1 MRIGIGGKG
10 VEGRDARSRV
20 LLAAGLLA
28 GLLLGAGCTTIRASS
43 YGRLYLADELAPA
56 ERGQLGVLEP
66 QSGRWG
72 SVVVDDQGA
81 PRQVIEQ
88 QAQSA
93 KDEFNVALLTGVAIG
108 DGELAVDFRAIDGEI
123 DQGGGLVWRARDSRN
138 YFLARWNPLEKNL
151 RAYVVID
158 GKREQFASEKVELAD
173 GWHRMAVRFAGERVQ
188 VALDSKW
195 CLDATRAPGELA
207 SGRVG
212 LWTKADARTQFD
224 ELRWQDG

>member
-1 MRIGIGGKG
+1 MRSEREGANGRPRSAWLRGG
-10 VEGRDARSRV
+10 V
-20 LLAAGLLA
+20 AAGLLA
-28 GLLLGAGCTTIRASS
+28 GLSMGAGCTTIRASS

-66 QSGRWG
+66 QSGRWS
-72 SVVVDDQGA
+72 SVVVDEQGA
-81 PRQVIEQ
+81 PRDVIEQ
-88 QAQSA
+88 QAQGA
-93 KDEFNVALLTGVAIG
+93 KDDFNVALLTGVEIA

-123 DQGGGLVWRARDSRN
+123 DQGGGLVWRARDGRN

-188 VALDSKW
+188 VALDGKW